1 MIQAIGLTSTARRK
15 RQPQIDDLTFEARS
29 GEVTALLG
37 PTGSGKSEALRLMLQ
52 LLPGR
57 GVALFR
63 GRPVQRIPH
72 PAREIGVLLGDVP
85 GHPARTARG
94 HLRML
99 TAVAGV
105 PVERADEVLEVVG
118 LSGLADQ
125 RLGDFSLGM
134 DRRLGMAAALLG
146 DPHTLVLDQPTQGL
160 SLREASWL
168 QGLLRSYAEHGGL
181 VLVTVRDP
189 KEAARIADR
198 VVSINRGRL
207 VADQEAADFARTR
220 LRPRVAVRTPHAE
233 RFAAVLSQEARSGE
247 RTRKGRGAVEVVC
260 EGGSR
265 VSVYG
270 SDCAAV
276 GELAYRHGILVHQL
290 KDEIGDTGDGSRP
303 SALERADG
311 RPSDALRP
319 TVRGSEAAVGKRA
332 EEGADDGREGQSAE
346 SGRGNGAHEDVWGE
360 GAGRAG
366 LQSAAPGHAAVPA
379 PHTYAP
385 GRAGAA
391 TPSASAEPAE
401 RDSSGVGADG
411 TGEVVAGMDA
421 GPEGELEPA
430 ARRGGPEGPA
440 SREVRAEAAQE
451 PTDPDRT
458 SDEEALVPAASEET
472 GAANAPDE
480 RRGQQR
486 RPVGRASASTPR
498 GSHAR
503 LAENDPPNVNPE
515 EKRVS
520 GGQQAEAGNIG
531 PHETLP
537 VHVTP
542 NERVSDNR
550 GTRTEEKTPGAR
562 STPVSAQVPGDAAPA
577 VHSGSETS
585 ARAVAPHAT
594 SSSTDSVRSAAVDAP
609 SAGAPSA
616 GAPSADAPSASAA
629 SIDAASV
636 GSVRGGSARS
646 GRQVADASWAARIV
660 TSARDRLR
668 MWRNGE
674 AGASEGVPTTIGRGG
689 SGTVSGEATAASG
702 ETTAAAFSV
711 SPAVRRPGPV
721 APVQYELRRLFGVR
735 TPWVVIALALL
746 AGLVVSVSMARTG
759 AGSTVDAATG
769 IAPGLKL
776 LMGWLPGSPFMV
788 PPAAVAAGFLGATAF
803 GQEFRYPALVPA
815 QVPVPRRLGLLV
827 AKLVVTAGATVG
839 LCAAT
844 AVCNA
849 AVLTLFF
856 GPDSGVLDFPDRT
869 LELAGLT
876 HLSVPVGE
884 GVGHMVPS
892 LGVQV
897 FAVLALC
904 VGCAWAGLLAAGVCR
919 STLSGLI
926 AVVAV
931 PLLVAPLVARAAVGT
946 DGQPVDGMPERLRS
960 VLLFPWPSAVEQWGS
975 VVGEIATQP
984 VGRALALSLTVLF
997 GAYGVLSLRAR
1008 PRRQ

>member
-15 RQPQIDDLTFEARS
+15 RQPQVDDLTFEARS
-29 GEVTALLG
+29 GEVTVLLG

-181 VLVTVRDP
+181 VLVTARDP

-198 VVSINRGRL
+198 VVSINGGRL
-207 VADQEAADFARTR
+207 VADQQAADFSRTR

-276 GELAYRHGILVHQL
+276 GELAHRHGILVHQL

-303 SALERADG
+303 SVLDRADG
-311 RPSDALRP
+311 RASDALRP
-319 TVRGSEAAVGKRA
+319 TGQETEATAGEQA
-332 EEGADDGREGQSAE
+332 EEGADDGRKRQSVE
-346 SGRGNGAHEDVWGE
+346 SGWGDGPHAAVRGE
-360 GAGRAG
+360 GTSAAGA
-366 LQSAAPGHAAVPA
+366 QPAAPGHAAVPA
-379 PHTYAP
+379 PHTYVP
-385 GRAGAA
+385 GRGGTGTPGA
-391 TPSASAEPAE
+391 TVESA
-401 RDSSGVGADG
+401 DQDCSGVGADG
-411 TGEVVAGMDA
+411 TGSASSGVGVGA
-421 GPEGELEPA
+421 EGELDPA
-430 ARRGGPEGPA
+430 AGEGGPERPA
-440 SREVRAEAAQE
+440 SREARAEAAQE
-451 PTDPDRT
+451 PTDSDRA
-458 SDEEALVPAASEET
+458 SGEGALVPAASDDT
-472 GAANAPDE
+472 GAADTPDE

-486 RPVGRASASTPR
+486 RPVGRAATSTPR
-498 GSHAR
+498 GNHGR
-503 LAENDPPNVNPE
+503 LAENDLRSANSGE
-515 EKRVS
+515 EREPVS
-520 GGQQAEAGNIG
+520 GQPDEAENAG
-531 PHETLP
+531 PHEALP
-537 VHVTP
+537 VCVSP
-542 NERVSDNR
+542 DDRVSDNG
-550 GTRTEEKTPGAR
+550 GTRTEERPPAAR
-562 STPVSAQVPGDAAPA
+562 STPVSADVPGRTAPST
-577 VHSGSETS
+577 HSDNGTS
-585 ARAVAPHAT
+585 ARAVAPHPT
-594 SSSTDSVRSAAVDAP
+594 SSSPASVRSAVV
-609 SAGAPSA
+609 G
-616 GAPSADAPSASAA
+616 
-629 SIDAASV
+629 AASV
-636 GSVRGGSARS
+636 YGAPADAARGGDTARA
-646 GRQVADASWAARIV
+646 GRQVADAPWTAKVVA
-660 TSARDRLR
+660 SARDRLR
-668 MWRNGE
+668 TRRNGE
-674 AGASEGVPTTIGRGG
+674 EVSASAGAREAAGRGG
-689 SGTVSGEATAASG
+689 TTTGGGEITAA
-702 ETTAAAFSV
+702 TFPV
-711 SPAVRRPGPV
+711 SPVVRRSGPV

-735 TPWVVIALALL
+735 TPWVVVALTLL
-746 AGLVVSVSMARTG
+746 AGLAISLTVVRAG
-759 AGSTVDAATG
+759 AGGTVDAATG
-769 IAPGLKL
+769 IAPGMKL
-776 LMGWLPGSPFMV
+776 LMGWPPGSPFMV

-827 AKLVVTAGATVG
+827 AKLVVTAGAAVG

-844 AVCNA
+844 ALCNA

-856 GPDSGVLDFPDRT
+856 GPDSGVLAFPGRT

-876 HLSVPVGE
+876 RLSVPG
-884 GVGHMVPS
+884 GDGTGHMVPS

-897 FAVLALC
+897 LAVLVLC

-919 STLSGLI
+919 STMAGLI
-926 AVVAV
+926 AVGAV
-931 PLLVAPLVARAAVGT
+931 PSLVAPLVARAAVGA
-946 DGQPVDGMPERLRS
+946 DGQSVDGMPERLRS
-960 VLLFPWPSAVEQWGS
+960 VLLFPWPSTIEQWGS
-975 VVGEIATQP
+975 VAGEIATQP

-997 GAYGVLSLRAR
+997 GAYGITSLRGR